1 MRAPIFDTRFHFG
14 LINKQIAERIE
25 LHEELQGIDNNSR
38 SREATAAWNSISIN
52 SMKKRRRE
60 GKGGP
65 AEDGGEGAEVVG
77 LDVIDGGL
85 LRVHDVNGSFR
96 GTLGHGE
103 RNRGDEDQDEKNR
116 RWR

>member
-1 MRAPIFDTRFHFG
+1 MRNCKGSTIIRDPE
-14 LINKQIAERIE
+14 KQPPRGTASASILWRN
-25 LHEELQGIDNNSR
+25 EEG
-38 SREATAAWNSISIN
+38 
-52 SMKKRRRE
+52 KGRE

-85 LRVHDVNGSFR
+85 LRVHDVNGGFR